1 MAEYE
6 VKFQIR
12 VPKSRNP
19 NTGAV
24 KYAPSGYSSTPV
36 KVNAANA
43 AEARKIA
50 ARTEKVTKAKASAAR
65 GLDYDMPKPRV
76 QVTEVTRVSASGGRT
91 GNLLGRTSNSSTRG
105 GGSMGGGSIK
115 TPDEYGDRRNPTGT
129 RRKMNKGGYAK
140 KKK

>member
-6 VKFQIR
+6 VRFQIR

-24 KYAPSGYSSTPV
+24 KFAPSGYSSTPV
-36 KVNAANA
+36 KVNAASA

-76 QVTEVTRVSASGGRT
+76 QITDVSRVSPS
-91 GNLLGRTSNSSTRG
+91 RG

-115 TPDEYGDRRNPTGT
+115 TPDEYGNRRNPTGT
-129 RRKMNKGGYAK
+129 RRKMNKGGMAK

>member
-6 VKFQIR
+6 VRFQIR

-76 QVTEVTRVSASGGRT
+76 QITDVSRVSPS
-91 GNLLGRTSNSSTRG
+91 RG

>member
-76 QVTEVTRVSASGGRT
+76 QITDVSRVSPS
-91 GNLLGRTSNSSTRG
+91 RG

-115 TPDEYGDRRNPTGT
+115 TPDEYGGIKKGVGGT
-129 RRKMNKGGYAK
+129 RRKMNKGGMAK
-140 KKK
+140 KKKK